1 MNACTTVY
9 DVGPAGAG
17 VLPPPVPGTVMRL
30 SETLLSAILLSAISK
45 LQYQMLRM
53 LKEMN

>member
-1 MNACTTVY
+1 MLFRSEY

-17 VLPPPVPGTVMRL
+17 VEPPPVPGTVMRL
-30 SETLLSAILLSAISK
+30 SETLLSVILLSAISK